1 MSALPPFASPEE
13 RLARLP
19 TLLVEGRLEEA
30 ARLCSGVLETSPGHP
45 TAEYFA
51 GLIAYERGAD
61 AEALD
66 AYRRVHLH
74 SRDPRLR
81 ALAHHGL
88 GLVHQRRDEILE
100 AEEAFRKATSEAPD
114 EPSHLRALAE
124 VFLEQGRRED
134 AVEVLR
140 RTIRMDSSQPV
151 HWGLLAQ
158 ALADLG
164 RYDEAL
170 EALETCESRLGP
182 RTSRY
187 AETVGLRARIALI
200 QGDLEGARETY
211 RRALERDPTYPGYTA
226 LAELTPISGTDDP
239 FLADLEERQRTL
251 NERVPVSVRADL
263 AYALG
268 HACEEARDPARA
280 FAAYAEGARL
290 RRSPRAS
297 EIVTRHLER
306 LALLRERFGRTFF
319 EAVAARVPNTSSP
332 PGFVPLFLVGLPRGG
347 STLLEQILAAHPQ
360 VAAGGEL
367 AYGFRLARALLAS
380 WYAQGTFPP
389 EDVEEAARALG
400 TLAARYTEATRA
412 LRAERPVFVDK
423 SLANFEHVGILAAA
437 FPRAVFLHTFKEDAL
452 DQCWGI
458 FRRSFHGHE
467 YSYDLTDLGRTWRAY
482 RALMDHWRGILPAGR
497 LLDVPYERL
506 VADPEGTIRT
516 ILTALDLPFD
526 PACLHPEAVRRPV
539 PTMSAA
545 QVRRPLSAERVGSS
559 APFRPWLEPLRRAL
573 EGEGERSAVP
583 TS

>member
-1 MSALPPFASPEE
+1 MSALPPFAGPEE

-30 ARLCSGVLETSPGHP
+30 ARLCSGILETSPGHP

-61 AEALD
+61 AEAFD
-66 AYRRVHLH
+66 AYRRVLFH

-100 AEEAFRKATSEAPD
+100 AEEAFRKAASEAPD

-124 VFLEQGRRED
+124 VFLERGRRED
-134 AVEVLR
+134 AVEILR
-140 RTIRMDSSQPV
+140 RTIRMDPSQPV

-170 EALETCESRLGP
+170 EALEMCESRLGP
-182 RTSRY
+182 RASRY

-200 QGDLEGARETY
+200 RGDLEAARETY
-211 RRALERDPTYPGYTA
+211 RRALERDPSYPGYAA
-226 LAELTPISGTDDP
+226 LAELTPVSGPDDP
-239 FLADLEERQRTL
+239 FLAELEERRRTL
-251 NERVPVSVRADL
+251 GESAPASARTDL
-263 AYALG
+263 AYASG
-268 HACEEARDPARA
+268 HAWEEAGDPARA

-290 RRSPRAS
+290 RRSPRGS

-319 EAVAARVPNTSSP
+319 EAVAARLPDTASP
-332 PGFVPLFLVGLPRGG
+332 SGFVPLFLVGLPRGG
-347 STLLEQILAAHPQ
+347 STLLEQMLAAHPR

-367 AYGFRLARALLAS
+367 AYGFRLARTLLAS

-389 EDVEEAARALG
+389 EDVEEAARALE
-400 TLAARYTEATRA
+400 TLAVRYAEVTQT
-412 LRAERPVFVDK
+412 LRTGRPVFVDK
-423 SLANFEHVGILAAA
+423 SLANFEHVGVLAAA
-437 FPRAVFLHTFKEDAL
+437 LPRAVFLHTFKEDAL

-458 FRRSFHGHE
+458 FRRSFQGHE

-482 RALMDHWRGILPAGR
+482 RALMDHWRSILPPGR

-516 ILTALDLPFD
+516 ILTVLDLPFD

-539 PTMSAA
+539 QTMSAA

-559 APFRPWLEPLRRAL
+559 TPFRAWLEPLRRAL
-573 EGEGERSAVP
+573 EGADGGSAAP
-583 TS
+583 SS